1 MRRMQRLILLTL
13 PIVLLLPVG
22 LAASDWQELSTKLE
36 QSVWA
41 SSVFCEQIRGQEV
54 CYSPEQLFD
63 DDPGTCWVEAA
74 PGGGTGEWVLFA
86 VNRPV
91 EGLRLTNGFARS
103 PSLYQNN
110 NRIKRLKLSFVVGF
124 TAPGLV
130 TELDYYLYF
139 LTDLKEAEVEL
150 QDTPKPQPVDFSV
163 SYEEYRQL
171 VREALDRF
179 SDSYPMF
186 MREIE
191 KDLGLQP
198 DLDKEQLKLEQDL
211 IFEAFGMSCLR
222 LEILEVYAG
231 ERYDDTC
238 LSEIETLFE

>member
-1 MRRMQRLILLTL
+1 MRRMLRLILLTL
-13 PIVLLLPVG
+13 PILLILPAG
-22 LAASDWQELSTKLE
+22 LGASDWQELSTKLE

-41 SSVFCEQIRGQEV
+41 SSTFCEEIRGQEV
-54 CYSPEQLFD
+54 CYTPEQLFD
-63 DDPGTCWVEAA
+63 GDPGTCWVEAV
-74 PGGGTGEWVLFA
+74 PGGGIGEWVLFV

-91 EGLRLTNGFARS
+91 EGLQLTNGFARS
-103 PSLYQNN
+103 PTLYQNN
-110 NRIKRLKLSFVVGF
+110 NRIKRLRLSLVVGF

-139 LTDLKEAEVEL
+139 LTELMIEEVQL
-150 QDTPKPQPVDFSV
+150 QDTPEPQPIDFSV
-163 SYEEYRQL
+163 SYEEHRQL
-171 VREALDRF
+171 VWEALDRF
-179 SDSYPMF
+179 YDSYPFF

-191 KDLGLQP
+191 KDLVLECNIG
-198 DLDKEQLKLEQDL
+198 KEQLKLEQDL

-222 LEILEVYAG
+222 LEILEIYSG

>member
-1 MRRMQRLILLTL
+1 MRRMLRLILLTL
-13 PIVLLLPVG
+13 PILLILPVG

-41 SSVFCEQIRGQEV
+41 SSVFCEEIREQEV
-54 CYSPEQLFD
+54 CYTPEQLFD
-63 DDPGTCWVEAA
+63 GDPGTCWVEAA
-74 PGGGTGEWVLFA
+74 PGGGAGEWVLFV

-103 PSLYQNN
+103 TTLFQNN
-110 NRIKRLKLSFVVGF
+110 NRLKRVKLSFVVGF

-150 QDTPKPQPVDFSV
+150 LDSPEPQPVDFSI
-163 SYEEYRQL
+163 SYKEHKQL
-171 VREALDRF
+171 VGEALDRF
-179 SDSYPMF
+179 YDSYPFF

-191 KDLGLQP
+191 EDLGLEP
-198 DLDKEQLKLEQDL
+198 NPGKEQLKQQQDL
-211 IFEAFGMSCLR
+211 IFEVFGMSCLR

-231 ERYDDTC
+231 KRYDDTC

>member
-1 MRRMQRLILLTL
+1 MRRILRLILLM
-13 PIVLLLPVG
+13 LLILLILPVTLG
-22 LAASDWQELSTKLE
+22 ASDWQELSTKLE

-103 PSLYQNN
+103 PALFQNN
-110 NRIKRLKLSFVVGF
+110 NRIKRLRLSLVVGF

-150 QDTPKPQPVDFSV
+150 QDTPKPQPVGFSV

-171 VREALDRF
+171 VWEALDRF